1 MGANGSTATTGNQGG
16 ADEFRLRVNLI
27 ATKFIMTQDFERL
40 GSLSNEKYCSDL
52 MILTRD
58 LLAKKFSTKQINYLA
73 MGNIKNESLLYISR
87 NDLANIES
95 GMRDK
100 KMMCNG
106 IARFYVRIAHVF
118 AAIISTVSPN
128 WKAGNAGAAPDFCKV
143 RIDTLLNS
151 ARIARDEKGGKDQV
165 LVQPTVCSLYAS
177 SASMM
182 AQPGFPDLDPLYN
195 DIYDFEKGVFNRRSS
210 AMNSKYDSDLNMLFS
225 EFTGSTNKP
234 DTVKRFSDINI
245 VSLAKRIPECGP
257 HVPTAQP
264 APVPEVSK
272 VAGQD
277 PRLAEKIEIDRVR
290 KNAEIQDKYLRSSAA
305 NITGSFASPP
315 KGAFKSSG
323 AYSDYVAHVKTMMSN
338 ADRSRN
344 NLLKILDKMFL
355 IVTIDSKPKIT
366 IHPTLTSDILD
377 SLVNQTRDQIL
388 QLYVGCE
395 RDFYMGMK
403 LLRVI
408 VEEKMQENLE
418 ASLVKLKFDTRSSI
432 KKVIEQKH
440 QNVAASEQ
448 SGMFSQIK
456 NAVFSSKPYDV
467 SDDEDKIKKDTD
479 KQKGVDA
486 ATEEENNAKEQ
497 LVILTKL
504 IKDKTDEIENTR
516 QMKAV
521 IEKKREQ
528 AREVLRKAKELL
540 ASKEADQKT
549 KGGVEGSSKEL
560 NEAVIKVR
568 HDVDT
573 AEIELKS
580 ADEEFSNTEKKI
592 EELNNSNDE
601 IKRNITDKQKQ
612 LEELTKKKTDLLL
625 LKP

>member
-1 MGANGSTATTGNQGG
+1 
-16 ADEFRLRVNLI
+16 
-27 ATKFIMTQDFERL
+27 
-40 GSLSNEKYCSDL
+40 
-52 MILTRD
+52 
-58 LLAKKFSTKQINYLA
+58 
-73 MGNIKNESLLYISR
+73 
-87 NDLANIES
+87 
-95 GMRDK
+95 
-100 KMMCNG
+100 
-106 IARFYVRIAHVF
+106 
-118 AAIISTVSPN
+118 
-128 WKAGNAGAAPDFCKV
+128 
-143 RIDTLLNS
+143 
-151 ARIARDEKGGKDQV
+151 
-165 LVQPTVCSLYAS
+165 
-177 SASMM
+177 
-182 AQPGFPDLDPLYN
+182 
-195 DIYDFEKGVFNRRSS
+195 
-210 AMNSKYDSDLNMLFS
+210 
-225 EFTGSTNKP
+225 
-234 DTVKRFSDINI
+234 
-245 VSLAKRIPECGP
+245 
-257 HVPTAQP
+257 
-264 APVPEVSK
+264 
-272 VAGQD
+272 
-277 PRLAEKIEIDRVR
+277 
-290 KNAEIQDKYLRSSAA
+290 
-305 NITGSFASPP
+305 
-315 KGAFKSSG
+315 
-323 AYSDYVAHVKTMMSN
+323 MMSN

-418 ASLVKLKFDTRSSI
+418 ASLVKLKIDTRSSI

-479 KQKGVDA
+479 KQKGIDA
-486 ATEEENNAKEQ
+486 ATEEENSAKEQ

-528 AREVLRKAKELL
+528 AREVLRKAKDVL
-540 ASKEADQKT
+540 ASNEADQKT

-560 NEAVIKVR
+560 NETVIKVR

-580 ADEEFSNTEKKI
+580 ADEEFANTEKKI
-592 EELNNSNDE
+592 EELNNSSDE